1 VRPIPRFI
9 SVVVLLLGCCCA
21 PQMAGASSISF
32 QLSSTSL
39 EASSGGTAIF
49 MGTVTNA
56 TGGDLNASD
65 FFFNFGNYD
74 FAFISPTQDLGFPLD
89 FPIPN
94 GTTSPTVALF
104 DVMLGAVPP
113 GSVFAA
119 DVQLQ
124 DSNFDLTPSQTV
136 TVSVPAA
143 ATTPEPA
150 TMLLFGTGLAG
161 IWLRSRKSRARSG
174 AVD

>member
-1 VRPIPRFI
+1 MRPILRFI
-9 SVVVLLLGCCCA
+9 SVVVLLLGSSFV
-21 PQMAGASSISF
+21 PQTARASSVSF

-39 EASSGGTAIF
+39 ETSSGGTATF
-49 MGTVTNA
+49 MGTVTNLS
-56 TGGDLNASD
+56 GGDLNASD
-65 FFFNFGNYD
+65 FSFNFVNYD
-74 FAFISPTQDLGFPLD
+74 FVSVSPTQDLGFPMD
-89 FPIPN
+89 FLIPN

-104 DVMLGAVPP
+104 DVMLGAVLP
-113 GSVFAA
+113 GSFFTV

>member
-1 VRPIPRFI
+1 MRPIPRFI
-9 SVVVLLLGCCCA
+9 SFVVLLLGCCCA

-74 FAFISPTQDLGFPLD
+74 FAFVSPTQDLGFPLD

-94 GTTSPTVALF
+94 GTASPTVALF

-113 GSVFAA
+113 GSVFTI

-124 DSNFDLTPSQTV
+124 DSNFDLTQPQTV

-161 IWLRSRKSRARSG
+161 IWLRSRKRRVRSG